1 MYFSFL
7 PYKTAAAA
15 AAAATVTMYS
25 IYLLSSI
32 RYISRYTLTYTQR
45 RRKAVKIPKILQ
57 QKRWME
63 VLFSNDGSLL

>member
-1 MYFSFL
+1 MYLCMYFL
-7 PYKTAAAA
+7 PSKLLLLLLLRC
-15 AAAATVTMYS
+15 S
-25 IYLLSSI
+25 IYLLSRI